1 MGDGRRFGNA
11 AGKRTG
17 RSFLSTAAFAT
28 WLVVLT
34 AIVIVLDIA
43 TGTRVRM
50 APLLVFLP
58 AFVAGVGTLR
68 QTAVASVWTTAVV
81 GSSAVYLGGN
91 LFDNMLSVL
100 FTAAFGTLSIVT
112 CRYRTHRDEAV
123 VRLRSA
129 AAALQRQLLRPLP
142 LITDQIAVE
151 GVYQP
156 VEEDNM
162 VGGDVYEVAAS
173 PYGTRVL
180 IADVQGKGLP
190 ALGAAFAVLG
200 AFREVAHR
208 EAALSVIVDALEQAV
223 VRHNEFAAETGEPER
238 FVTALLLDI
247 DGALQVQA
255 VNCGHIPPYLL
266 RAGNAAAVALPG
278 TGVPLGLAR
287 LTRDPHVVERFA
299 FPHDATLVLCTDGVT
314 EARNA
319 DGDFYPL
326 RARLRTWGELP
337 PERLTS
343 TLRADLAN
351 FTGGNP
357 RDDIA
362 VLVLR
367 RRSWRRLAV
376 DRSVTQ
382 HAEQS

>member
-1 MGDGRRFGNA
+1 MTDGRRSGDA
-11 AGKRTG
+11 AGGQAR
-17 RSFLSTAAFAT
+17 RSFLSTAAFVA
-28 WLVVLT
+28 WLVLLT
-34 AIVIVLDIA
+34 AVVVVLDIA
-43 TGTRVRM
+43 TGTRVRL

-58 AFVAGVGTLR
+58 AFFAGVGTLR
-68 QTAVASVWTTAVV
+68 QTVVASLWATAIV
-81 GSSAVYLGGN
+81 GCSAVYLGGN
-91 LFDNMLSVL
+91 LFGNMLSVL
-100 FTAAFGTLSIVT
+100 FTAAFGALSIVT
-112 CRYRTHRDEAV
+112 CRYRTHRDEML
-123 VRLRSA
+123 VRLRSTT
-129 AAALQRQLLRPLP
+129 AALQRQLLRPLP
-142 LITDQIAVE
+142 LVTEQVTVE

-190 ALGAAFAVLG
+190 AIGAAFAVLG
-200 AFREVAHR
+200 AFRDVAHR
-208 EAALSVIVDALEQAV
+208 EPALSVIVDALEQAV
-223 VRHNEFAAETGEPER
+223 VRHNRFATETGEPER

-247 DGALQVQA
+247 DGGLHVRA

-266 RAGNAAAVALPG
+266 RSGQAAAVALPG

-299 FPHDATLVLCTDGVT
+299 FPQDATLVLCTDGVT
-314 EARNA
+314 DARNA
-319 DGDFYPL
+319 HGDFYPL
-326 RARLRTWGELP
+326 RARLRRWGELP
-337 PERLTS
+337 PERLTA
-343 TLRADLAN
+343 TLRADLAH

-362 VLVLR
+362 VLALR
-367 RRSWRRLAV
+367 RRSRRRLTV
-376 DRSVTQ
+376 DRSVTR